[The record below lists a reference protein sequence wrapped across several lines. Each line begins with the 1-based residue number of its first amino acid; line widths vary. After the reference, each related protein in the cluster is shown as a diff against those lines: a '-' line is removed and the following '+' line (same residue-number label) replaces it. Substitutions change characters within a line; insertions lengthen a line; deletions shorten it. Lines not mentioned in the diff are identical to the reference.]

1 MIVLF
6 TASIID
12 SLHLRQLVSFT
23 FLINTEIQSNFG
35 DRLCTWKVT
44 VLPTT
49 LSGEYWASLHQPPSL
64 RSTNTLQSLLEEE
77 SHSSQSQ
84 ESEENWSQT
93 PTQWHTAP
101 NSPLLDLDTLDLP
114 NAWEGSEIE
123 DKFYELEQHHLEFL
137 IEEEAAQTWREENS
151 DWYNDD
157 FIEAS

>member
-1 MIVLF
+1 M
-6 TASIID
+6 
-12 SLHLRQLVSFT
+12 
-23 FLINTEIQSNFG
+23 
-35 DRLCTWKVT
+35 
-44 VLPTT
+44 
-49 LSGEYWASLHQPPSL
+49 
-64 RSTNTLQSLLEEE
+64 TNILQSLLEEE

-137 IEEEAAQTWREENS
+137 IEEEAARTWREENS